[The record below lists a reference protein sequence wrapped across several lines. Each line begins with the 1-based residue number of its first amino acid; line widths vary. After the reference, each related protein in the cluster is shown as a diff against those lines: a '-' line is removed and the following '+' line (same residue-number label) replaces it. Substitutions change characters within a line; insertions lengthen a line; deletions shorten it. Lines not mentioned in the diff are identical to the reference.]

1 MCESLAWNLIWHK
14 KTLFRLEVTKSH
26 EESKTR
32 WCGVICTAP
41 VSRTTMQSTSN
52 ITYCSYLNPHSTK
65 NQKIKQEQKLK
76 RWMQSHWQLKEQ
88 KTKQNMKNK
97 KIKNSFIMIQTNSK
111 IVKTNI
117 NSSMY
122 SSSPVRIAL
131 ISNDANAV
139 NIKIDTVILCYGQ
152 RIDDGF

>member
-1 MCESLAWNLIWHK
+1 MDAESLTAERAKN
-14 KTLFRLEVTKSH
+14 KTKH
-26 EESKTR
+26 E
-32 WCGVICTAP
+32 
-41 VSRTTMQSTSN
+41 
-52 ITYCSYLNPHSTK
+52 
-65 NQKIKQEQKLK
+65 KQED
-76 RWMQSHWQLKEQ
+76 KEQ
-88 KTKQNMKNK
+88 LLT
-97 KIKNSFIMIQTNSK
+97 IMIQTNSK

-152 RIDDGF
+152 RTDDVIQHHGIIKCLEHKGFIIVTSKTNTTLKKRHVAESRIITTFLTSLKFLFVSLPLSHGLFLYMLL

>member
-1 MCESLAWNLIWHK
+1 MDAESLTAERAKN
-14 KTLFRLEVTKSH
+14 KTKH
-26 EESKTR
+26 E
-32 WCGVICTAP
+32 
-41 VSRTTMQSTSN
+41 
-52 ITYCSYLNPHSTK
+52 
-65 NQKIKQEQKLK
+65 KQED
-76 RWMQSHWQLKEQ
+76 KEQ
-88 KTKQNMKNK
+88 LLT
-97 KIKNSFIMIQTNSK
+97 IMIQTNSK